1 MQSLETVLCSSRIAK
16 FRELVYR
23 WVKWARYKFPAQSQ
37 YIFTWHQYASS
48 LTQMSVSSSSR
59 IKGKVNCMVRYDPY
73 MNCFYNAELL
83 STILKLKTCGGGG
96 RSRFDEFQ
104 CLALGFFQELYSIFW
119 SFVTSSNWEHC
130 IELVQDGSQRKKKK
144 KKKKKMPLTCGWDGS
159 CPLEWKTAVH
169 CLQSQ
174 CICQKITTGLW
185 WQQLQ
190 QKYLTKYIRNLTYT
204 PINQIQSWQ
213 VLLL

>member
-1 MQSLETVLCSSRIAK
+1 MKSESGSSFAIASQP

-83 STILKLKTCGGGG
+83 STILKLKTEGGGV
-96 RSRFDEFQ
+96 E
-104 CLALGFFQELYSIFW
+104 A
-119 SFVTSSNWEHC
+119 V
-130 IELVQDGSQRKKKK
+130 
-144 KKKKKMPLTCGWDGS
+144 LTNFN
-159 CPLEWKTAVH
+159 V
-169 CLQSQ
+169 
-174 CICQKITTGLW
+174 
-185 WQQLQ
+185 
-190 QKYLTKYIRNLTYT
+190 
-204 PINQIQSWQ
+204 
-213 VLLL
+213 